1 MMSKLT
7 KLLFSL
13 FLLMGLTSFSTSS
26 NIYTNSIL
34 TNTVLGETYDDAL
47 EVPPTFSNCPPSDV
61 VVSYTVDECGA
72 VVTWTPPTASAD
84 AVSVTS
90 NYSPG
95 DSFLPGTTAVIYRAE
110 DSAGNVTVCTFNV
123 TVEDDQDPIFDTF
136 PTNVT
141 LTADPNTCT
150 AAHTWAEPT
159 ASDNCPAGEG
169 EAPVLQ
175 DFESAINQCY
185 TFTRSSIEG
194 GGAINGTRNLV
205 STGISSGTFFAS
217 SMTTPVFYFN
227 GFGEIT
233 FSHSISAVTNAPSI
247 HLDVLDEDGNTITTS
262 YFSKTYTTT
271 GVQQEI
277 IPFNLVGN
285 YQIKIRYSSAS
296 LFNSGMEAYLD
307 DLLIPGTIVTNINNT
322 SCEIADYVVFRT
334 DGTGLNSGDQFD
346 IGTTTIRYTV
356 RDASGNFVERS
367 FNITVENDVNPPS
380 GTTEYMYC
388 EGDTPPEMS
397 VTVDVAGGETANW
410 YDEYGTLVATG
421 VTSYTAPATGEFYRN
436 YLVYSQN
443 ANGCTSENFLSIDL
457 YQIPKPPTPT
467 ADSPVEYCVGETATP
482 LTATALSSHTL
493 NWYTVA
499 TGGTAA
505 ATAPTPTTTSAGTT
519 SYYVSQTDD
528 STTCESDRTQI
539 DVIVYAIPTAPVVN
553 SPVDYCIGDTAAQLD
568 SHATG
573 TNLRWYDAAT
583 GGNEIPGTTTP
594 DTSTVGQQ
602 SFWVTQSTV
611 NGSANCEGP
620 RRRLRV
626 NVYDAPVITTQPAN
640 EAVCEGGTVSF
651 DVVASGSGTI
661 QWQLFDGS
669 SWNDLTNTAPHSG
682 VTTNTL
688 TVANVTL
695 AMSGNRYRAIASSPA
710 ASCSDATSDEAEL
723 TVNTAPPVP
732 TSGGDITECEQDP
745 LQTLTATAT
754 PPSGASIIWY
764 DALTGGNVV
773 ASPTLNAV
781 GTVTYYAESN
791 DTVNGCPSVGRTA
804 VTLTIQPAPVAPTS
818 GGDITEC
825 EQDPIQTLTATAT
838 APTGSTLVWYDAAS
852 GGNVVASPEWS
863 SVGTEIYYAESQ
875 DDVTGCP
882 SVTRTAVSL
891 TIQPAPAAPISGG
904 DITECEQNS
913 IQTLTATATVPSG
926 FTMTWY
932 DAATGG
938 NVVASPEWSAVGSVT
953 YYAESQNN
961 TSACISL
968 SRTPITLTID
978 AIPDA
983 PISGG
988 DQVECEGNP
997 TQTMTATATAPA
1009 GSTVDWYTAATGGSI
1024 VGSPTLNAVGTVT
1037 YYAESRT
1044 TSSGCISETR
1054 TAVTLTMNSNATIAI
1069 TPSSQTCSLDLATY
1083 SVSVDV
1089 DRGTVT
1095 STEGTVTDNG
1105 GNNWTISGVT
1115 SGNNITVTVTDVNS
1129 CTESIIINA
1138 PNCSCPTVNAPT
1150 SGGDITECEQ
1160 DPIQAFTAM
1169 ATPPTGASVV
1179 WYDAAS
1185 GGNMVAS
1192 PTWNTVGSITYYAES
1207 VDDVNGCT
1215 STTRTAVNLTIQAAP
1230 DAPISGGD
1238 QTECETMP
1246 IQTLTATATAPAGIS
1261 IVWYDAAIGGNVVAS
1276 PEWSTVGT
1284 EIYYAESQNDVTS
1297 CVSHSRTAV
1306 SLTIEPIPTAPVSGG
1321 DQTEC
1326 ETSPVQTLTATA
1338 TAPAGSN
1345 VVWYDAATGGNVIAS
1360 PTRDTV
1366 GSITYYAESENTTT
1380 SCVSTSRTAVVLTI
1394 QDTPDITTA
1403 TAATC
1408 SADLLTY
1415 SVSVDV
1421 SEGTVTST
1429 EGTVVDNGGNNW
1441 TISDITSGNDITLTV
1456 TAPNTCTQT
1465 LDITAP
1471 DCACPIVDAPISGGD
1486 QTECEENPI
1495 QTLTATAT
1503 PPAGATVVWYD
1514 AATGGNVVADPSLSA
1529 TGIATYYAESRD
1541 NVTNCVS
1548 GTRTS
1553 VMLTIHA
1560 TPTAPISGGDQT
1572 ECETSPVQTLT
1583 ATATAPAG
1591 SNVVWY
1597 DAATGGNVVA
1607 SPTRDTV
1614 GSITYY
1620 AESENNTSACP
1631 SFTRTPVSLTI
1642 QDTPDITIATAATCS
1657 ADLLTY
1663 SVSVDVSEG
1672 TVTSTEGTVVDN
1684 GGNNWTISDITSG
1697 NDITLTV
1704 TAPNACTQTLD
1715 VTAPDCACP
1724 VVDAPISGG
1733 NQTECEE
1740 NPIQTLTVTA
1750 TPPAG
1755 ATVVWYDASTGG
1767 NVVADPSL
1775 STTGTATYYA
1785 ESRDNVTNCVS
1796 GTRTAVMLTI
1806 NATPTAPISGGDITE
1821 CETSPVQTLTA
1832 TATAPA
1838 GSSIIWYDAATG
1850 GNVVASPILDAVGS
1864 VTYYAES
1871 EDNTSAC
1878 PSFTRTPVHLTIQD
1892 TPDITIATAATCS
1905 ADLLTYSVSVDVSEG
1920 TVTSS
1925 EGTVVDN
1932 GGNNWTISDI
1942 TSGNNIT
1949 LTVTAPNA
1957 CTQTMSV
1964 TAPDCACP
1972 LVDAPISGG
1981 DQTECE
1987 ENPIQTLTATATPP
2001 AGATVIWYDASTGGN
2016 VVADPSLS
2024 TTGTATYYAES
2035 RDNVTN
2041 CLSSTRTAV
2050 VLTIEAAPTA
2060 PTSGG
2065 DQVEC
2070 EQNPIQTLTATAT
2083 APAGSNVVWYDAATG
2098 GNVVASPT
2106 QNTVG
2111 TTIYYAQSENT
2122 TSSCT
2127 SLSRTAVSLTIEA
2140 APTAPVS
2147 GGDITECE
2155 TSPIQ
2160 TLTATATAPAGSS
2173 VVWYDAATG
2182 GSVVASPIL
2191 NTVGS
2196 VTYYAESENTT
2207 SSCTSLSRTAVHL
2220 TIQDTPDITTATAAT
2235 CAPDLLTYSVS
2246 VDVSEGI
2253 VTSSEGTVV
2262 DNGGNNWTISNITSG
2277 NNITL
2282 TVTAPNACTQ
2292 TLAVTA
2298 PDCACPVVDA
2308 PISGGDQTECEQI
2321 PIQTLTATA
2330 TPPADAT
2337 VVWYD
2342 AATGGN
2348 IIADP
2353 SLNTVGIISYF
2364 AESVQNVTNC
2374 LSSTRTEVILTI
2386 QATPPAPIS
2395 GGDQTECEQ
2404 SPMQTLTA
2412 TASAPSG
2419 YSIVWYDAATGGNVV
2434 ASPILDAVGSVT
2446 YYAEKVDDASSC
2458 TSFTRTPVNLTIN
2471 ALPNVIANA
2480 SVTTIN
2486 AGEPVTLTGSGAT
2499 SYVWDN
2505 GVTDG
2510 DTVYPLVT
2518 TTYTVIGTDGNT
2530 CENTDSVTITVN
2542 ATSDIEIAHSV
2553 DVANPNV
2560 GDMVTFTLT
2569 ATNNGPSDDTGGTI
2583 VSNLLPA
2590 GYTYVS
2596 DTGSAANGM
2605 YDSVTGNWILPSL
2618 ANGASVS
2625 VEIATI
2631 VNAPTGAANEYLNIA
2646 QVTSAT
2652 NYDSDSVPNNDDGDQ
2667 SEDDEASASIVPQV
2681 ADLEVTNT
2689 ISQPSANPGD
2699 ALIITVDVLN
2709 NGPDDVTNVSIE
2721 NVVPVGF
2728 TVTGINDGGTQGGNT
2743 ITWSGLSIPNGTTAT
2758 MTFNVDVNN
2767 PVNTVDE
2774 YLNTVQVVA
2783 VDQFDTDSTPNNDDG
2798 DQSED
2803 DEDNVELRLQS
2814 TDLEIINTVTP
2825 GTGNPG
2831 DVLTFTVE
2839 VVNNG
2844 TDDATNVEISN
2855 IIPSGFTV
2863 VNVNDG
2869 GVQTGNEILW
2879 TVLNVPNGTSSTLT
2893 FEASINVP
2901 TNTADEYLNTVQIVN
2916 VDQLDPDSTPN
2927 NDDGDQS
2934 EDDEDNAEIVL
2945 IPADLSLGKALSA
2958 ASNPAP
2964 NAGDTV
2970 TFELTLTNNG
2980 PGIAT
2985 NVSIEDTLPSGY
2997 TLGTV
3002 NNGGSVSGNLITWS
3016 FANVPVGTQVVS
3028 YEVTLNAPNNV
3039 ADEYTNIAQVISS
3052 DQFDPNSSP
3061 NNDDGDQSEDDE
3073 ISHMINAP
3081 TVDLEISKFV
3091 DKEET
3096 FFEDTIVFTVTVTNN
3111 STYEATNV
3119 GVEDVLP
3126 SGYEFVSATA
3136 TDGDYSETSSTW
3148 DIPSIAIGATASLEM
3163 TVNVTDVDDYT
3174 NVAELIYVDQ
3184 VDLNMDND
3192 RAEATPVVTQ
3202 AQCFTVFNKF
3212 TPNNDGLND
3221 VFFIECIENYPNNN
3235 VKVFNRW
3242 GNQVFEMDNYDNTW
3256 DGTSMG
3262 RATISAPEK
3271 LPVGTYFYL
3280 IDFGDGSEPKT
3291 GWLYITR

>member
-1 MMSKLT
+1 MSKIFR
-7 KLLFSL
+7 LLFIL
-13 FLLMGLTSFSTSS
+13 FLLMGLTSFSIHKEVSENNVS
-26 NIYTNSIL
+26 ANVIFVHNDD
-34 TNTVLGETYDDAL
+34 VLD
-47 EVPPTFSNCPPSDV
+47 VPPTFSNCPPSDI
-61 VVSYTVDECGA
+61 SIAYTTDECGA

-110 DSAGNVTVCTFNV
+110 DAAGNVAVCTFNI
-123 TVEDDQDPIFDTF
+123 TVEDNQDPVFDTF

-141 LTADPNTCT
+141 LTADPDTCT
-150 AAHTWAEPT
+150 APHTWAEPT

-175 DFESAINQCY
+175 DFENAINQCY
-185 TFTRSSIEG
+185 TFSRSSIEANG
-194 GGAINGTRNLV
+194 PINGTRNLV
-205 STGISSGTFFAS
+205 STTISSFNSIAS

-233 FSHSISAVTNAPSI
+233 FSHSISAVNNSPAI
-247 HLDVLDEDGNTITTS
+247 HLDVLDENGNTVTS
-262 YFSKTYTTT
+262 DYYSATYTTT

-285 YQIKIRYSSAS
+285 YQIKIRYSSTS
-296 LFNSGMEAYLD
+296 FLNSGVEAYLD

-322 SCEIADYVVFRT
+322 SCELADYLIFRT
-334 DGTGLNSGDQFD
+334 DGTNLDSGDQFD
-346 IGTTTIRYTV
+346 IGTTTIEYTV
-356 RDASGNFVERS
+356 RDASGNFVERF
-367 FNITVENDVNPPS
+367 FNITVENDVNPPT
-380 GTTEYMYC
+380 GNTEYVYC
-388 EGDTPPEMS
+388 EGDTPPEMT
-397 VTVDVAGGETANW
+397 VTVDVAGGETATW
-410 YDEYGTLVATG
+410 YDDYGTLVASG
-421 VTSYTAPATGEFYRN
+421 VTSYTPPASGEFYRN
-436 YLVYSQN
+436 YSVYSQN

-457 YQIPKPPTPT
+457 YQIPKPPTPA
-467 ADSPVEYCVGETATP
+467 ADSPVEYCVGDTATP
-482 LTATALSSHTL
+482 LTATALSNHTL

-505 ATAPTPTTTSAGTT
+505 STAPTPTTTSAGTS

-528 STTCESDRTQI
+528 STSCESDRTQI
-539 DVIVYAIPTAPVVN
+539 DVIVYALPTAPVVD
-553 SPVDYCIGDTAAQLD
+553 SPVDYCNGDTAAQID
-568 SHATG
+568 THATG

-583 GGNEIPGTTTP
+583 GGNEITGTTVP

-626 NVYDAPVITTQPAN
+626 NIYDAPVITTQPTN
-640 EAVCEGGTVSF
+640 ESVCEGSTVTF
-651 DVVASGSGTI
+651 DVAASGSGVI
-661 QWQLFDGS
+661 HWQLFDGAT
-669 SWNDLTNTAPHSG
+669 WNDLTNTDPHSG

-688 TVANVTL
+688 MVTDVTL
-695 AMSGNRYRAIASSPA
+695 AMTGNSYRAIATSPA
-710 ASCSDATSDEAEL
+710 TSCSDAISDEVVL

-745 LQTLTATAT
+745 IQTLTATAT

-773 ASPTLNAV
+773 VSPTLNAV
-781 GTVTYYAESN
+781 GTITYFAESN

-804 VTLTIQPAPVAPTS
+804 VTLTIQPALVAPTS

-838 APTGSTLVWYDAAS
+838 VPSGSTLVWYDAAS
-852 GGNVVASPEWS
+852 GGSVVASPEWS
-863 SVGTEIYYAESQ
+863 TVGTEIYYAESQ
-875 DDVTGCP
+875 DDSTGCP

-891 TIQPAPAAPISGG
+891 TIQPAPAAPTSGG
-904 DITECEQNS
+904 DQTECEQNP
-913 IQTLTATATVPSG
+913 IQTLTATATVASG
-926 FTMTWY
+926 TTLTWY

-938 NVVASPEWSAVGSVT
+938 NTVSSPEWNTVGTVT

-961 TSACISL
+961 TSTCISL
-968 SRTPITLTID
+968 SRTPVTLTID

-983 PISGG
+983 PTSGG
-988 DQVECEGNP
+988 DQIECEANP

-1009 GSTVDWYTAATGGSI
+1009 GATVVWYTAATGGSM
-1024 VGSPTLNAVGTVT
+1024 VASPTLNAVGTVT
-1037 YYAESRT
+1037 YYAESST
-1044 TSSGCISETR
+1044 TSSGCVSETR
-1054 TAVTLTMNSNATIAI
+1054 TPVTLTMNENPTIAI
-1069 TPSSQTCSLDLATY
+1069 TPSSQTCSADLSTY
-1083 SVSVDV
+1083 AVSVDV
-1089 DRGTVT
+1089 SEGTVT
-1095 STEGTVTDNG
+1095 STEGTVIDNG
-1105 GNNWTISGVT
+1105 GNNWTISGIT
-1115 SGNNITVTVTDVNS
+1115 SGNNITVTVTDANTCS
-1129 CTESIIINA
+1129 ESISINA
-1138 PNCSCPTVNAPT
+1138 PNCACPTVNAPT
-1150 SGGDITECEQ
+1150 SGGDQTECEQ
-1160 DPIQAFTAM
+1160 DPIQTLTAT
-1169 ATPPTGASVV
+1169 ATPPTGASIV

-1192 PTWNTVGSITYYAES
+1192 PTWNTVGSVSYYAES

-1215 STTRTAVNLTIQAAP
+1215 STTRTAVSLSIQAAP
-1230 DAPISGGD
+1230 AAPTSGGD
-1238 QTECETMP
+1238 QTECETAP
-1246 IQTLTATATAPAGIS
+1246 IQTLTATATSVSGTT
-1261 IVWYDAAIGGNVVAS
+1261 IVWYDAATGGNVVAS
-1276 PEWSTVGT
+1276 PTLNSVGSIT
-1284 EIYYAESQNDVTS
+1284 YFAESQDDVSS

-1306 SLTIEPIPTAPVSGG
+1306 NLTIEPIPTAPISGG
-1321 DQTEC
+1321 NQTEC
-1326 ETSPVQTLTATA
+1326 EISPIQTLTATA

-1345 VVWYDAATGGNVIAS
+1345 VVWYDAATGGSVVAS
-1360 PTRDTV
+1360 PILDAV
-1366 GSITYYAESENTTT
+1366 GSVTYYAESENTTT
-1380 SCVSTSRTAVVLTI
+1380 SCVSTSRTAVVLTL
-1394 QDTPDITTA
+1394 QDTPDITIA

-1408 SADLLTY
+1408 AADLLTY

-1429 EGTVVDNGGNNW
+1429 EGTVTDNGGNNW
-1441 TISDITSGNDITLTV
+1441 TISDIISGNDITLTV
-1456 TAPNTCTQT
+1456 TAPNACTQT
-1465 LDITAP
+1465 MSVTAP
-1471 DCACPIVDAPISGGD
+1471 DCACPVVDAPVSGGN

-1514 AATGGNVVADPSLSA
+1514 AATGGNVVADPSLNA
-1529 TGIATYYAESRD
+1529 TGTTTYYAESRD

-1548 GTRTS
+1548 NARTA
-1553 VMLTIHA
+1553 VVLTIDE
-1560 TPTAPISGGDQT
+1560 TPTAPISGGNQT
-1572 ECETSPVQTLT
+1572 ECETSPIQTLT
-1583 ATATAPAG
+1583 ATATAPSG
-1591 SNVVWY
+1591 SSVVWY
-1597 DAATGGNVVA
+1597 DAATGGSVITN
-1607 SPTRDTV
+1607 PILDTV
-1614 GSITYY
+1614 GTVTYY
-1620 AESENNTSACP
+1620 AESESDTSACP

-1657 ADLLTY
+1657 PDLLTY

-1672 TVTSTEGTVVDN
+1672 TVTSTEGTVTDN
-1684 GGNNWTISDITSG
+1684 GGNNWTISGITSG

-1704 TAPNACTQTLD
+1704 TAPNACLQTLN

-1724 VVDAPISGG
+1724 VVDAPVSGG

-1740 NPIQTLTVTA
+1740 NPIQTLTAMA
-1750 TPPAG
+1750 TPPTG
-1755 ATVVWYDASTGG
+1755 ATVVWYDAATGG
-1767 NVVADPSL
+1767 NIVADPSL
-1775 STTGTATYYA
+1775 NTTGTTTYYA

-1796 GTRTAVMLTI
+1796 GSRTAVVLTI
-1806 NATPTAPISGGDITE
+1806 NETPTAPISGGDQTE
-1821 CETSPVQTLTA
+1821 CETSPIQTLTA

-1838 GSSIIWYDAATG
+1838 GSTVVWYDAATG
-1850 GNVVASPILDAVGS
+1850 GSVITNPILDTVGT

-1871 EDNTSAC
+1871 ENVTSAC
-1878 PSFTRTPVHLTIQD
+1878 PSFTRTPVSLTIQD
-1892 TPDITIATAATCS
+1892 TPDITIATAATC
-1905 ADLLTYSVSVDVSEG
+1905 APDLLTYSVSVDVSEG
-1920 TVTSS
+1920 TVTST
-1925 EGTVVDN
+1925 EGTVTDN
-1932 GGNNWTISDI
+1932 GGNNWTISGI
-1942 TSGNNIT
+1942 TSGNDIT
-1949 LTVTAPNA
+1949 LTVTAPNS
-1957 CTQTMSV
+1957 CLQTLNV

-1972 LVDAPISGG
+1972 VVDAPVSGG
-1981 DQTECE
+1981 NQTECE

-2001 AGATVIWYDASTGGN
+2001 AGATVVWYDAATGGN
-2016 VVADPSLS
+2016 IVADPSLNA
-2024 TTGTATYYAES
+2024 TGTTTYYAES
-2035 RDNVTN
+2035 RDNITN
-2041 CLSSTRTAV
+2041 CVSSTRTAI
-2050 VLTIEAAPTA
+2050 VLTIEAAPSA

-2070 EQNPIQTLTATAT
+2070 EQNPIQTLTATASVPT
-2083 APAGSNVVWYDAATG
+2083 GSSVVWYDAATG

-2106 QNTVG
+2106 LNTVG
-2111 TTIYYAQSENT
+2111 SVTYYAESEDT

-2127 SLSRTAVSLTIEA
+2127 SLSRTAVALTIEA
-2140 APTAPVS
+2140 APTAPIS
-2147 GGDITECE
+2147 GGDVTECE
-2155 TSPIQ
+2155 ASPIQ

-2173 VVWYDAATG
+2173 IVWYDAASG
-2182 GSVVASPIL
+2182 GNVVASPTL

-2196 VTYYAESENTT
+2196 VTYYAESEHTS
-2207 SSCTSLSRTAVHL
+2207 SSCTSLSRTAINL
-2220 TIQDTPDITTATAAT
+2220 TIQDTPDITIATAAT

-2246 VDVSEGI
+2246 VDVSEGT
-2253 VTSSEGTVV
+2253 VTSTEGTVT
-2262 DNGGNNWTISNITSG
+2262 DNGGNNWTISGITSG

-2292 TLAVTA
+2292 TMAVTA
-2298 PDCACPVVDA
+2298 PDCACPIVDA
-2308 PISGGDQTECEQI
+2308 PISGGNQTECEQN
-2321 PIQTLTATA
+2321 PIQTLKATA
-2330 TPPADAT
+2330 TPPSDAT
-2337 VVWYD
+2337 IVWYD
-2342 AATGGN
+2342 AGTGGN
-2348 IIADP
+2348 VVTDP
-2353 SLNTVGIISYF
+2353 SLNTVGTISYF

-2374 LSSTRTEVILTI
+2374 VSNTRTEVVLTI
-2386 QATPPAPIS
+2386 EETPPAPTS
-2395 GGDQTECEQ
+2395 GGDQAECEQ
-2404 SPMQTLTA
+2404 NPTQTLTA
-2412 TASAPSG
+2412 TVSIPSG
-2419 YSIVWYDAATGGNVV
+2419 YSVVWYDAATGGNVV
-2434 ASPILDAVGSVT
+2434 ADPNINAVGTAT

-2458 TSFTRTPVNLTIN
+2458 TSFSRTPVNLTIY
-2471 ALPNVIANA
+2471 ALPNVVANA
-2480 SVTTIN
+2480 STTTIN
-2486 AGEPVTLTGSGAT
+2486 AGEPVTLNGSGAT

-2505 GVTDG
+2505 SVTDG

-2518 TTYTVIGTDGNT
+2518 TTYTVVGTDGNT

-2553 DVANPNV
+2553 DIANPNV
-2560 GDMVTFTLT
+2560 GDTVTFTLT
-2569 ATNNGPSDDTGGTI
+2569 ATNNGPSDDTGGTVI
-2583 VSNLLPA
+2583 NDLLPA

-2596 DTGSAANGM
+2596 DTGSTVNGI
-2605 YDSVTGNWILPSL
+2605 YDAVTGNWTLPSL

-2625 VEIATI
+2625 VEIAAI
-2631 VNAPTGAANEYLNIA
+2631 VNAPTGATNEYLNIA
-2646 QVTSAT
+2646 QVTSVT

-2667 SEDDEASASIVPQV
+2667 SEDDEASVSIVPQV

-2689 ISQPSANPGD
+2689 ISQASANRGD
-2699 ALIITVDVLN
+2699 ELTITVDVLN
-2709 NGPDDVTNVSIE
+2709 NGTDDATNVSIE
-2721 NVVPVGF
+2721 NIVPVGF
-2728 TVTGINDGGTQGGNT
+2728 TVTGINNGGTQSANT
-2743 ITWSGLSIPNGTTAT
+2743 INWSGLSVPSGTTT
-2758 MTFNVDVNN
+2758 TLSFNVDVNN
-2767 PVNTVDE
+2767 PVNSTNE
-2774 YLNTVQVVA
+2774 YLNTVQVIA
-2783 VDQFDTDSTPNNDDG
+2783 VDQFDTDSAPNNDDG
-2798 DQSED
+2798 DQNED

-2814 TDLEIINTVTP
+2814 TDLEIINAVTP

-2844 TDDATNVEISN
+2844 IDDATNVEVSN
-2855 IIPSGFTV
+2855 IVPAGFTV
-2863 VNVNDG
+2863 TTINDG

-2879 TVLNVPNGTSSTLT
+2879 SGLDIPNGTSATLT

-2901 TNTADEYLNTVQIVN
+2901 TNTTDEYLNTVQIVN
-2916 VDQLDPDSTPN
+2916 VDQLDPDSSPN

-2945 IPADLSLGKALSA
+2945 IPADLSLAKALSA
-2958 ASNPAP
+2958 ASNSAP
-2964 NAGDTV
+2964 NAGDTI

-3002 NNGGSVSGNLITWS
+3002 NNSGSVSGSVISWN
-3016 FANVPVGTQVVS
+3016 FANVPVGSQVVS

-3039 ADEYTNIAQVISS
+3039 ADEYTNIAQVLAS
-3052 DQFDPNSSP
+3052 DQFDPDSTP

-3073 ISHMINAP
+3073 VSHMINPP
-3081 TVDLEISKFV
+3081 TVDLELAKWA

-3096 FFEDTIVFTVTVTNN
+3096 FFEDTLVFTVTATNN
-3111 STYEATNV
+3111 STYAATNV
-3119 GVEDVLP
+3119 GIEDVLP
-3126 SGYEFVSATA
+3126 FGYQFVSASA
-3136 TDGDYSETSSTW
+3136 TDGVYSESTSTW

-3242 GNQVFEMDNYDNTW
+3242 GSQVFEMDKYDNSW

-3262 RATISAPEK
+3262 STTINASEK